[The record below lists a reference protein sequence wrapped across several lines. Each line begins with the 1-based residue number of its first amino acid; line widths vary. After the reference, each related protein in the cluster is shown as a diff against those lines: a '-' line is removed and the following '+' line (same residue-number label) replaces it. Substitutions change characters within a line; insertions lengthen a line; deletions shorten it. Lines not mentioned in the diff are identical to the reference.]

1 MAAKKLNVGLEN
13 LKGFQLGASLKVKD
27 LIPTGHAE
35 LDHAIAAGLM
45 EEEEKFGAGGLPLG
59 KLCLFYGNEGSGKS
73 SLAYRVVGSAQRM
86 GYKCAWVDTEHSFS
100 DQLAD
105 VNGVS
110 KDDLF
115 YSNLINLDDPDKIAT
130 AENVMDMII
139 SACSSKQINVLVLDS
154 VAHLIPER
162 VMENDADKDTV
173 AELARVLSKTLGK
186 LLSFS
191 AQNNVL
197 VIFINQLR
205 EKIGVMFGS
214 PDTMPGGRALK
225 HSSSLILK
233 VTKLESKSHNI
244 MMQND
249 DGTERLIGRYSSVM
263 IEKNRFARPNQ
274 GSLPVPIYY
283 ESYFPDVS
291 DVAFEAGR
299 NAKVIKVR
307 NGVFIW
313 DSIKAEGRKAFV
325 DQIKDVDVLE
335 KLIAEIKNQAA
346 EQAIVMPI
354 EIVKFDREKYIE
366 TMKKTKIVVDEDS
379 TKTSSAPTKR
389 SKQVAEQAEV

>member
-1 MAAKKLNVGLEN
+1 MANKKSNVGLDN
-13 LKGFQLGASLKVKD
+13 LKGFQLGANLKIKD
-27 LIPTGHAE
+27 LVPTGHAE

-59 KLCLFYGNEGSGKS
+59 KLCLLYGNEGSGKS

-100 DQLAD
+100 DQLAE
-105 VNGVS
+105 VNGVN
-110 KDDLF
+110 KDNLF
-115 YSNLINLDDPDKIAT
+115 YSNLINLDDPEKIST
-130 AENVMDMII
+130 AEYVMDMII
-139 SACSSKQINVLVLDS
+139 SACSSKQINVIVLDS
-154 VAHLIPER
+154 VANLIPER

-186 LLSFS
+186 LLSFA

-225 HSSSLILK
+225 HASSLILK

-249 DGTERLIGRYSSVM
+249 DGSERLVGKYSSVI
-263 IEKNRFARPNQ
+263 IEKNRFARPSQ
-274 GSLPVPIYY
+274 GSIPVPIYY

-299 NAKVIKVR
+299 NSKVIKVR
-307 NGVFIW
+307 NGVFYW
-313 DSIKAEGRKAFV
+313 DNIKAEGRQSFIDEIKNV
-325 DQIKDVDVLE
+325 DILE
-335 KLIAEIKNQAA
+335 KLINEIKISCK
-346 EQAIVMPI
+346 EQDIVLPI
-354 EIVKFDREKYIE
+354 EIIKFSKEKYIE
-366 TMKKTKIVVDEDS
+366 TLQKSKSNSSNNKVSKAIVNDE
-379 TKTSSAPTKR
+379 
-389 SKQVAEQAEV
+389 VEV